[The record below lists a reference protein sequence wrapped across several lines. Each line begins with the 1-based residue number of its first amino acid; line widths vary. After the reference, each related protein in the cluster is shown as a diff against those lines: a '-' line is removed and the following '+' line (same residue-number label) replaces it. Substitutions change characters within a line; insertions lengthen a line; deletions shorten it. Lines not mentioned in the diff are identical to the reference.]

1 MSIEF
6 ARTHILSRSGGHSA
20 VKAAAYRAGER
31 LYDARIGLTVDYSH
45 RASEVRHTEILLPE
59 GGAPAL
65 LDRETLWRTVEERE
79 DRHNRRASAQLAKD
93 HILALPRELSNDDQV
108 ALARAFAHREFV
120 SKGLV
125 VDLAVHDHSA
135 GNPHA
140 HLMTTTRVLEGGQF
154 TDKARAL
161 NGQFYA
167 GQRLPEAEQI
177 RHRWAAFQ
185 NAWFLE
191 RGIDAHVHNHG
202 DEGYSAEVHLGPA
215 NAMAERGVEVDLS
228 AINHEIRDARTRVI
242 VENPSIVIDRVSS
255 RKSLFTRHDLYREAA
270 TLVDDPDAYRILRAK
285 LDVEPSLRSIRVEL
299 EGSERSERGEKGKT
313 GVQELL
319 TTQGVLDLET
329 AIRDAGARLGED
341 DSRFGIPERSLAAA
355 LDERPMLSDEQR
367 AAARNLVES
376 NRLGIVVGLAGAGKS
391 TMLDAVRAAYTD
403 TGHRVQGLALAG
415 KAADELGHSASIESR
430 TIASWLMSL
439 DHGREQISAGDVYVM
454 DEAGMVDNGTMKRVL
469 DAVEQGGAKL
479 VLVGDGEQLQAIRAG
494 CPFRDLAKQ
503 EGFTE
508 IATIR
513 RQKKAWMREA
523 TAQLARDGATTA
535 VTTYRSAGHVHEADG
550 EETFR
555 RLVEDYLAAPE
566 ASKTILAHRRVDVAT
581 LNAQVRA
588 ARQAA
593 GEIEIGRDLRRGV
606 PATEVLGMPI
616 DLEAG
621 DRIRFEAADP
631 DRHIVAGMRGT
642 YLGESDGVHT
652 VESDAGRRSSFT
664 RDEYDGVR
672 HGVDEE
678 RFLQRFAAGDRV
690 LFTKNDR
697 NLGVKNGMLGE
708 LVGFAGTVARVR
720 TDDGQTIDVD
730 DRQYPHLEYG
740 YATTI
745 HKAQGM
751 TVDRAFVLGSGTM
764 DKHLGYVAM
773 SRHRERLDV
782 YLPSEQFQRRSFEEV
797 ISKARRQ
804 ESALDLVREHG
815 LEPERSASDR
825 APIVESGVEREAE
838 HGARERAPI
847 VEERT
852 PERAPEPVPERSMS
866 ESTPVVESVTE
877 RENVERAQPEPEPI
891 PLERAGEQDAE
902 RTTLDRAFEAASRVV
917 DAAAAANLARH
928 GRDARATFER
938 LDGISREARQALAQH
953 DAGEPRQ
960 GLLGSATKHREW
972 SDAREVLERAL
983 GQATNAAIQHRREE
997 LDDPQRDQVVARS
1010 AALREHPEAAETLE
1024 LHKRRVE
1031 ALEQRYARA
1040 VELEIP
1046 GRVFERG
1053 VEREPAEPEPI
1064 ALDRAEL
1071 EDAFEA
1077 ASRVVD
1083 AAAAANLARHE
1094 RDARATF
1101 ERLEDVSRAAR
1112 EALARHDAAEPRQ
1125 GLLGRAT
1132 KHREWSDAREGL
1144 ERALGQATNA
1154 AIQYRRKE
1162 LDDPQRNQVVA
1173 RNAALREHANAA
1185 RTLQLRARVRSG
1197 ETAHARFVQLE
1208 ARRAGQNDDRE
1219 RLDTERELKEIT
1231 QSLSRNADF
1240 LRTLD
1245 RGARQDLER
1254 VQTRSA
1260 QAIALDRDRGRGMSR

>member
-45 RASEVRHTEILLPE
+45 RASDVRHTEILLPE
-59 GGAPAL
+59 GGAAAL

-125 VDLAVHDHSA
+125 VDLAVHDHSE

-140 HLMTTTRVLEGGQF
+140 HLMTTTRILEGGQF

-161 NGQFYA
+161 NGSFYA
-167 GQRLPEAEQI
+167 GKRLPEAEQI
-177 RHRWAAFQ
+177 RHRWAEFQ
-185 NAWFLE
+185 NAWFRE

-215 NAMAERGVEVDLS
+215 SAMAERGVEVDLS
-228 AINHEIRDARTRVI
+228 TLNHEIRDARMRVI
-242 VENPSIVIDRVSS
+242 VENPSIVIERVSG
-255 RKSLFTRHDLYREAA
+255 RKSLFTRHDLYREAGM
-270 TLVDDPDAYRILRAK
+270 LVDDRDAYQILRAK
-285 LDVEPSLRSIRVEL
+285 LDVEPSLRSIRVE
-299 EGSERSERGEKGKT
+299 GEE

-329 AIRDAGARLGED
+329 AIRDVGQRLGED
-341 DSRFGIPERSLAAA
+341 DSRFAIPARSLAAA
-355 LDERPMLSDEQR
+355 LDERPMLSEEQR
-367 AAARNLVES
+367 AAAQALVEG

-403 TGHRVQGLALAG
+403 GGHRVQGLALAG

-513 RQKKAWMREA
+513 RQKEAWMREA
-523 TAQLARDGATTA
+523 TAQLARDGAAAA
-535 VTTYRSAGHVHEADG
+535 VTAYRSARRVHEAGG
-550 EETFR
+550 EETFT
-555 RLVEDYLAAPE
+555 RLVSDYLAAPE
-566 ASKTILAHRRVDVAT
+566 ASKTILAHRRVDVAK
-581 LNAQVRA
+581 LNEQVRA

-616 DLEAG
+616 GLEPG
-621 DRIRFEAADP
+621 DRIRFETADP
-631 DRHIVAGMRGT
+631 GRHIVAGDRGT
-642 YLGESDGVHT
+642 YVGESDGVHT

-672 HGVDEE
+672 HSVDEE
-678 RFLQRFAAGDRV
+678 RFLQRFAPGDRV

-697 NLGVKNGMLGE
+697 ALGVKNGMLGE
-708 LVGFAGTVARVR
+708 LVGFDGTVARVR
-720 TDDGQTIDVD
+720 TDDGRMIDID

-782 YLPSEQFQRRSFEEV
+782 YLPSEQFRRTSFEEV

-815 LEPERSASDR
+815 LEPERVAEPVSEQSMSERRPLMESDAGRESAC
-825 APIVESGVEREAE
+825 E
-838 HGARERAPI
+838 HAERA
-847 VEERT
+847 
-852 PERAPEPVPERSMS
+852 APEP
-866 ESTPVVESVTE
+866 T
-877 RENVERAQPEPEPI
+877 A
-891 PLERAGEQDAE
+891 LERADE
-902 RTTLDRAFEAASRVV
+902 RTALDEAFKAASRVV
-917 DAAAAANLARH
+917 DAVAAANLAGH
-928 GRDARATFER
+928 ERDSRATFER
-938 LDGISREARQALAQH
+938 LEGVAREVREALARH

-960 GLLGSATKHREW
+960 GLFGSATKHREW
-972 SDAREVLERAL
+972 RDAREALEAAL
-983 GQATNAAIQHRREE
+983 GRATNAAIQHRREA
-997 LDDPQRDQVVARS
+997 LDDPQRNAVVARN
-1010 AALREHPEAAETLE
+1010 AAMREHPEAAETLLSHE
-1024 LHKRRVE
+1024 QQVR
-1031 ALEQRYARA
+1031 ALEQANARA
-1040 VELEIP
+1040 VELEARGQDAERSARGTP
-1046 GRVFERG
+1046 PVVERG
-1053 VEREPAEPEPI
+1053 SAREPVERAAPEPI
-1064 ALDRAEL
+1064 ALDRPEL
-1071 EDAFEA
+1071 ERAFEA

-1094 RDARATF
+1094 RDSRATF
-1101 ERLEDVSRAAR
+1101 ERLEGVAQEAR

-1125 GLLGRAT
+1125 GLLGSAT
-1132 KHREWSDAREGL
+1132 KRREWSEAREVF
-1144 ERALGQATNA
+1144 EAALGRATNA
-1154 AIQYRRKE
+1154 AIRHRREE
-1162 LDDPQRNQVVA
+1162 LDDPQRNAVVA

-1185 RTLQLRARVRSG
+1185 RTLQLRERVRSG
-1197 ETAHARFVQLE
+1197 EQAYARFVQLE
-1208 ARRAGQNDDRE
+1208 ARHAGEGDARE
-1219 RLDTERELKEIT
+1219 RLATERELQRIT
-1231 QSLSRNADF
+1231 RSLSRNADF

-1245 RGARQDLER
+1245 QRTRQDLER
-1254 VQTRSA
+1254 VQTRSGK
-1260 QAIALDRDRGRGMSR
+1260 ALALERDRGRGMSR

>member
-1 MSIEF
+1 M
-6 ARTHILSRSGGHSA
+6 
-20 VKAAAYRAGER
+20 
-31 LYDARIGLTVDYSH
+31 
-45 RASEVRHTEILLPE
+45 
-59 GGAPAL
+59 
-65 LDRETLWRTVEERE
+65 
-79 DRHNRRASAQLAKD
+79 
-93 HILALPRELSNDDQV
+93 
-108 ALARAFAHREFV
+108 ALARAFAHAEFV

-125 VDLAVHDHSA
+125 VDLAIHDHSE

-140 HLMTTTRVLEGGQF
+140 HLLTTTRILEGGQF

-177 RHRWAAFQ
+177 RHRWAEFQ

-191 RGIDAHVHNHG
+191 HGIDAHVHNHC

-215 NAMAERGVEVDLS
+215 SAMAERGVEVDLS
-228 AINHEIRDARTRVI
+228 ALNLEIRDARTRVI
-242 VENPSIVIDRVSS
+242 VENPSIVIERVSG
-255 RKSLFTRHDLYREAA
+255 RKSLFTRHDLYREAGM
-270 TLVDDPDAYRILRAK
+270 LIDDPDAYRILRAK
-285 LDVEPSLRSIRVEL
+285 LDVEPSLRSIRVEG
-299 EGSERSERGEKGKT
+299 EGVDGDDKNKGGKR
-313 GVQELL
+313 GVQELF

-329 AIRDAGARLGED
+329 AIRDVGQRLGEND
-341 DSRFGIPERSLAAA
+341 FRFAISAGSVAAA

-367 AAARNLVES
+367 AAAQALVES

-403 TGHRVQGLALAG
+403 AGHRVQGLALAG
-415 KAADELGHSASIESR
+415 KAADELSHSAGIESR

-454 DEAGMVDNGTMKRVL
+454 DEAGMVDNRTMKRVL
-469 DAVEQGGAKL
+469 DAVEQGGAKV

-513 RQKKAWMREA
+513 RQRMPWMRDA
-523 TAQLARDGATTA
+523 TAQLARDGAAAA
-535 VTTYRSAGHVHEADG
+535 VAAYRSAGRVHEAG
-550 EETFR
+550 SEASMK
-555 RLVEDYLAAPE
+555 RLVADYLAAPE
-566 ASKTILAHRRVDVAT
+566 ASKTILAHRCVDVVK
-581 LNAQVRA
+581 LNAQVRV

-606 PATEVLGMPI
+606 PASEVLGMPI

-621 DRIRFEAADP
+621 NRIRFETADP
-631 DRHIVAGMRGT
+631 GRRIVAGERGT
-642 YLGESDGVHT
+642 YIGESDGVHT

-672 HGVDEE
+672 HSVDEE
-678 RFLQRFAAGDRV
+678 RFLQRFAVGDRV

-697 NLGVKNGMLGE
+697 TLGVKNGMLGE
-708 LVGFAGTVARVR
+708 LVGFSGTVARVR

-751 TVDRAFVLGSGTM
+751 TVDRAFVLGSGSM

-782 YLPSEQFQRRSFEEV
+782 YLPSEQFQRKSFERV

-825 APIVESGVEREAE
+825 APLVESGVEREPE
-838 HGARERAPI
+838 HGARERTSI

-852 PERAPEPVPERSMS
+852 LEPAPEPVPERSMS
-866 ESTPVVESVTE
+866 ESTPVVESGTGRE
-877 RENVERAQPEPEPI
+877 SARENIERAEPEPTALERAAERAVERA
-891 PLERAGEQDAE
+891 AE
-902 RTTLDRAFEAASRVV
+902 RIALDRAFEAASRVV
-917 DAAAAANLARH
+917 DAATAANLARH
-928 GRDARATFER
+928 ERDSRATFEH
-938 LDGISREARQALAQH
+938 LENVSREAREALALH

-972 SDAREVLERAL
+972 SEAREGLEAAL
-983 GQATNAAIQHRREE
+983 GRATHAAIQHRREE
-997 LDDPQRDQVVARS
+997 LDDPKRNAVVARS
-1010 AALREHPEAAETLE
+1010 AAEREHPEAAETVDRYE
-1024 LHKRRVE
+1024 QRVE
-1031 ALEQRYARA
+1031 ALEQAHAQA
-1040 VELEIP
+1040 VELET
-1046 GRVFERG
+1046 REHVAREQAAERSTRG
-1053 VEREPAEPEPI
+1053 TPPAVERSAEPEPI
-1064 ALDRAEL
+1064 APDRAAERTAL
-1071 EDAFEA
+1071 EDAFGA

-1083 AAAAANLARHE
+1083 AAAAANLVRHD
-1094 RDARATF
+1094 RDARANF
-1101 ERLEDVSRAAR
+1101 ERLEGVAREAR
-1112 EALARHDAAEPRQ
+1112 EALARHDADEPRQ
-1125 GLLGRAT
+1125 GLLGSTT
-1132 KHREWSDAREGL
+1132 KHREWSDAREAL
-1144 ERALGQATNA
+1144 ERALGQATHA
-1154 AIQYRRKE
+1154 AIQHRRKE

-1173 RNAALREHANAA
+1173 RNAALREHTNAA
-1185 RTLQLRARVRSG
+1185 RTLELRERIRSG
-1197 ETAHARFVQLE
+1197 EQAHARFVRLE
-1208 ARRAGQNDDRE
+1208 ARRAGQSDVRE
-1219 RLDTERELKEIT
+1219 RLGTERELLEVT
-1231 QSLSRNADF
+1231 RALTRNADF

-1260 QAIALDRDRGRGMSR
+1260 QAVALERDRGRGMSR